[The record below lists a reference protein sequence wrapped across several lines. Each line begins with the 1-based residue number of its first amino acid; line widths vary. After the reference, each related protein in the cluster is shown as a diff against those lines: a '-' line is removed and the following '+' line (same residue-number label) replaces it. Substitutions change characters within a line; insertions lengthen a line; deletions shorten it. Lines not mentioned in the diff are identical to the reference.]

1 MNMAPWNYATKFML
15 RQAELLICQ
24 IFIGLEG
31 LAHEQLLVYFPN
43 AFSIVQRIFL
53 SRCMVQPREAVDTG
67 LVAAACTWTAGS
79 DQMAEKDKRWLK
91 LTRLEAAILVGL
103 ILLLC
108 LPWTVFLFAG
118 TDPAASSQ
126 RTIAKMGLY
135 KGRKASR
142 RSPGKAAAA
151 AGASKPKKPPRQ
163 KRKGRPLKM
172 KARKAA
178 QRRLPQSRPA
188 PGPRRDL

>member
-1 MNMAPWNYATKFML
+1 MASSSSSSSSCIRCGTTTTTTTTTAATTTTTTTSYGSCGYYGLWLLRLLLLLILVVVCGCGCCRRVMRVLAAWPNMNMAPWNYATKFML

-79 DQMAEKDKRWLK
+79 DQMAEK
-91 LTRLEAAILVGL
+91 A
-103 ILLLC
+103 
-108 LPWTVFLFAG
+108 
-118 TDPAASSQ
+118 
-126 RTIAKMGLY
+126 
-135 KGRKASR
+135 
-142 RSPGKAAAA
+142 
-151 AGASKPKKPPRQ
+151 
-163 KRKGRPLKM
+163 
-172 KARKAA
+172 
-178 QRRLPQSRPA
+178 
-188 PGPRRDL
+188 